1 MPDIGVAP
9 CKGAE
14 PCKVTDSVAHR
25 SGNQCN
31 MRGKWEATLLTQL
44 TENIIQ
50 DSAMS
55 INLGE
60 HIITTTEDKVRLAC
74 MTHLKRTSEKNAW
87 VAPASIL
94 LSIVVVFVTAD
105 FKEALGFPAATWR
118 AVFMIV
124 GFWSLVSTIR
134 GARAA
139 VRAPSVDEF
148 VNVLKATSKI

>member
-9 CKGAE
+9 CKG
-14 PCKVTDSVAHR
+14 
-25 SGNQCN
+25 QCH
-31 MRGKWEATLLTQL
+31 MRGKREATLSTQL
-44 TENIIQ
+44 TANIIQ

-94 LSIVVVFVTAD
+94 LSIVVVFITAD
-105 FKEALGFPAATWR
+105 FKEALGVPAATWR
-118 AVFMIV
+118 AMFMIV

-134 GARAA
+134 AARAA
-139 VRAPSVDEF
+139 VRAPTVDEF
-148 VNVLKATSKI
+148 VKVLKTSPRPKR

>member
-9 CKGAE
+9 CEGTE
-14 PCKVTDSVAHR
+14 PCKVSHSVAHR
-25 SGNQCN
+25 SSNQCH

-44 TENIIQ
+44 TEIFIQ

-60 HIITTTEDKVRLAC
+60 HIITTTEDKVRLAF

-94 LSIVVVFVTAD
+94 LSIVVVFVCLLPPTLRRLSA
-105 FKEALGFPAATWR
+105 FQR
-118 AVFMIV
+118 Q
-124 GFWSLVSTIR
+124 R
-134 GARAA
+134 G
-139 VRAPSVDEF
+139 VPCS
-148 VNVLKATSKI
+148 